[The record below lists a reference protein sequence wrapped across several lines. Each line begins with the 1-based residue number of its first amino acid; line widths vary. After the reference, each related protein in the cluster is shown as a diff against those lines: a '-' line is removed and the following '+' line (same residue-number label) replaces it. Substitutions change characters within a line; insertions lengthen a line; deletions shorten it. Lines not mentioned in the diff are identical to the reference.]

1 MLEPQA
7 TMKHIFE
14 TFSTLSDAQEL
25 ISMGRDTEAIQT
37 INHAKRHLNEVFQ
50 QDQNLLSG
58 VMLNSALMEPCRLE
72 KSLTQASKLATI
84 KRKVVRE
91 FGVVVKDV
99 PWDATL

>member
-50 QDQNLLSG
+50 QDQDLLSG
-58 VMLNSALMEPCRLE
+58 VMLRNTMMEPCRLE
-72 KSLTQASKLATI
+72 KSLT
-84 KRKVVRE
+84 
-91 FGVVVKDV
+91 
-99 PWDATL
+99 